1 METTESP
8 GIGTRTNAITMK
20 IESQHFTERLRA
32 FYNKSLYRP
41 RKTALWNKSLS
52 YTYIFAE

>member
-1 METTESP
+1 MKITESA

-32 FYNKSLYRP
+32 FYNKSFSELV
-41 RKTALWNKSLS
+41 KLLCGINLS
-52 YTYIFAE
+52 HI